1 MLYHAGGSS
10 GTYVLMLLGWCSLL
24 HMLAAAL
31 PPSAPHSWWTSLK
44 LRLLPTEHA
53 YLEHPALAQLN
64 SIRLLTPV
72 SVDGDGCPLLNAM
85 LVIHNFPFM

>member
-1 MLYHAGGSS
+1 MVDITQAQ
-10 GTYVLMLLGWCSLL
+10 
-24 HMLAAAL
+24 
-31 PPSAPHSWWTSLK
+31 TSTH
-44 LRLLPTEHA
+44 RA
-53 YLEHPALAQLN
+53 RVLEHPALAQLN